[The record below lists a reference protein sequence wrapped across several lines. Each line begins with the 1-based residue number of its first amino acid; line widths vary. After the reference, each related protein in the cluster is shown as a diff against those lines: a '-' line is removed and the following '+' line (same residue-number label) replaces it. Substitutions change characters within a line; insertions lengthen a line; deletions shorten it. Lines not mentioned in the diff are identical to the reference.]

1 SIVAWIGG
9 WGRMRISRLTWPPMF
24 SSCSRAMLRIL
35 GWHLVDHRPPA
46 LGSAIY
52 LVVPHTSNWDFFLGL
67 FARSALRIRANY
79 LAKKSLFDSPVGWF
93 FRALGG
99 YPVDRSKSTNLT
111 DQVVAYFNTV
121 PGFSMAITPEGTRAK
136 VDTWKTG
143 FWRIAHKAKVPL
155 VLTSFDYS
163 KKEITLSKPYQVSDD
178 MEKDIAELMTY
189 FKP

>member
-1 SIVAWIGG
+1 
-9 WGRMRISRLTWPPMF
+9 MFRLL
-24 SSCSRAMLRIL
+24 SRAFLRIL
-35 GWHLVDHRPPA
+35 GWRLIDHRPAA

-121 PGFSMAITPEGTRAK
+121 PGFSIAITPEGTRAK

-143 FWRIAHKAKVPL
+143 FWRIAHQAKVPL

-163 KKEITLSKPYQVSDD
+163 KKEITLSAPYQVSDD
-178 MEKDIAELMTY
+178 MEKDIAELMAY
-189 FKP
+189 FKPFVGKNPN